1 MSAQAA
7 LLSLRSFNLFSGWPE
22 VASMTKDEFD
32 DYLAAKGLFWKN
44 RPCPNCHEPRSI
56 THEISESGLHC
67 DRKKF
72 FLFSFLYVTS
82 SMKVEEM
89 ARNVEVDPNTCVQWG
104 QWIRDVM
111 AENFN
116 NPAIQIGGVEE
127 DFFLQLAPIDETNIV
142 KRKHNVGRMVRDGWL
157 VGGIQDGTR
166 SVFVEITGRRDQAS
180 LEAIIT
186 RYVTRGTTIRT
197 DCWGGYNGL
206 AALGYVHETV
216 NHSLNFV
223 NPTTGVH
230 TQRVE
235 SLWSQ
240 LKKEIKPKCGL
251 RGDNWDDHWF
261 QALWMFKYHE
271 ESKFYELWKQISEK
285 YPLN

>member
-1 MSAQAA
+1 
-7 LLSLRSFNLFSGWPE
+7 
-22 VASMTKDEFD
+22 
-32 DYLAAKGLFWKN
+32 
-44 RPCPNCHEPRSI
+44 
-56 THEISESGLHC
+56 
-67 DRKKF
+67 
-72 FLFSFLYVTS
+72 
-82 SMKVEEM
+82 
-89 ARNVEVDPNTCVQWG
+89 
-104 QWIRDVM
+104 M

-116 NPAIQIGGVEE
+116 NPVIQIGGVGTIV
-127 DFFLQLAPIDETNIV
+127 QIDDTNIV

-157 VGGIQDGTR
+157 VGGIKDGTR

-186 RYVTRGTTIRT
+186 RYVIRGTTIRT

>member
-56 THEISESGLHC
+56 THEISESGEPIRFKFECYKRKCKASRLFVKVDLLKDTFFEGLHC
-67 DRKKF
+67 DRKKR

-116 NPAIQIGGVEE
+116 NPAIQIGGVGTIV
-127 DFFLQLAPIDETNIV
+127 QIDETNIV
-142 KRKHNVGRMVRDGWL
+142 KRKISFFIWL
-157 VGGIQDGTR
+157 
-166 SVFVEITGRRDQAS
+166 
-180 LEAIIT
+180 
-186 RYVTRGTTIRT
+186 
-197 DCWGGYNGL
+197 
-206 AALGYVHETV
+206 
-216 NHSLNFV
+216 
-223 NPTTGVH
+223 
-230 TQRVE
+230 
-235 SLWSQ
+235 Q
-240 LKKEIKPKCGL
+240 L
-251 RGDNWDDHWF
+251 
-261 QALWMFKYHE
+261 M
-271 ESKFYELWKQISEK
+271 KQILSRGNTMWAEW
-285 YPLN
+285 

>member
-7 LLSLRSFNLFSGWPE
+7 LLSLRSFYLFSGWPE
-22 VASMTKDEFD
+22 VD
-32 DYLAAKGLFWKN
+32 
-44 RPCPNCHEPRSI
+44 
-56 THEISESGLHC
+56 
-67 DRKKF
+67 
-72 FLFSFLYVTS
+72 
-82 SMKVEEM
+82 
-89 ARNVEVDPNTCVQWG
+89 
-104 QWIRDVM
+104 
-111 AENFN
+111 
-116 NPAIQIGGVEE
+116 
-127 DFFLQLAPIDETNIV
+127 
-142 KRKHNVGRMVRDGWL
+142 
-157 VGGIQDGTR
+157 
-166 SVFVEITGRRDQAS
+166 
-180 LEAIIT
+180 
-186 RYVTRGTTIRT
+186 
-197 DCWGGYNGL
+197 
-206 AALGYVHETV
+206 
-216 NHSLNFV
+216 FV